1 MKTQTNSCQPCSL
14 ETPQMLHRLKGKVL
28 ERTDWANNSLTSLT
42 SRLPLL
48 MDPAYKLAIEESLQ
62 ALSTLHF
69 SMSCS
74 VHLQRLSA
82 PFPAWW
88 VHSDCSSGVTQGW
101 FLTMSPP
108 TFQNRVKH
116 LFCVLSLLWSF
127 ACSLFHS
134 LGCKNPK
141 DHSHVFVHICC
152 RNTTSYI

>member
-1 MKTQTNSCQPCSL
+1 
-14 ETPQMLHRLKGKVL
+14 MLHRLESKVL
-28 ERTDWANNSLTSLT
+28 ERTVWVNNSLTSLT

-48 MDPAYKLAIEESLQ
+48 LDPAHKLAIEESLQ

-88 VHSDCSSGVTQGW
+88 VHSDCFSGVTQGW
-101 FLTMSPP
+101 FLTMPSP
-108 TFQNRVKH
+108 TFQDRVRQ
-116 LFCVLSLLWSF
+116 LSVDFHCLLWSY

-134 LGCKNPK
+134 LGCENSK
-141 DHSHVFVHICC
+141 DHSHVFVYVCC
-152 RNTTSYI
+152 RNTKSYSCSRS